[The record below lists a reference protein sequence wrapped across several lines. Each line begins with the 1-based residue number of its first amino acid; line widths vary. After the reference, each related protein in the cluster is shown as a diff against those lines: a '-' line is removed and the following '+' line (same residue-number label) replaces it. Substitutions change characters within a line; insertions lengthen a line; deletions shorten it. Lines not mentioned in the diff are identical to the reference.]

1 MAIDI
6 STPSPPLALLVGGG
20 RHRDQSSCPSAN
32 TNNASA
38 YVNYASIVNNHL
50 KKAER
55 KKKAL
60 EFEEVKD
67 DVQTMKQDM
76 ADIKGLL
83 KRLVEKN
90 G

>member
-1 MAIDI
+1 MDKYQKVKG
-6 STPSPPLALLVGGG
+6 SESFF
-20 RHRDQSSCPSAN
+20 RDP
-32 TNNASA
+32 NNGAVLN
-38 YVNYASIVNNHL
+38 VNSDEIRRAKSL
-50 KKAER
+50 KAER

-83 KRLVEKN
+83 ERLVEKN

>member
-1 MAIDI
+1 MDKYQKVKG
-6 STPSPPLALLVGGG
+6 SESFF
-20 RHRDQSSCPSAN
+20 RDP
-32 TNNASA
+32 NNGAVLN
-38 YVNYASIVNNHL
+38 VNSDEIRRAKSL
-50 KKAER
+50 KAER

-60 EFEEVKD
+60 EFEKVKD

-83 KRLVEKN
+83 ERLVEKN

>member
-1 MAIDI
+1 MDKYQKVKG
-6 STPSPPLALLVGGG
+6 SESFF
-20 RHRDQSSCPSAN
+20 RDP
-32 TNNASA
+32 NNGAVLN
-38 YVNYASIVNNHL
+38 VNSDEIRRAKSL
-50 KKAER
+50 KAER

-67 DVQTMKQDM
+67 DVRTMKQDM

-83 KRLVEKN
+83 ERLVEKN

>member
-1 MAIDI
+1 MDKYQKVKG
-6 STPSPPLALLVGGG
+6 SESFF
-20 RHRDQSSCPSAN
+20 RDP
-32 TNNASA
+32 NNGAVLN
-38 YVNYASIVNNHL
+38 VNSDEIRRSKSL
-50 KKAER
+50 KAER

-83 KRLVEKN
+83 ERLVEKN

>member
-1 MAIDI
+1 MDKYQKVKG
-6 STPSPPLALLVGGG
+6 SESFF
-20 RHRDQSSCPSAN
+20 RDH
-32 TNNASA
+32 NNGAVLN
-38 YVNYASIVNNHL
+38 VNSDEIRRAKSL
-50 KKAER
+50 KAER